1 MRRHDWLKGR
11 SAEVFS
17 INALRWKKNC
27 SATFIFFLAPRRAS
41 LHARERGYP
50 YWKAFTTGK
59 TVGRGGIPHDM
70 YGMTTRSVRG
80 YITGIQSMLDLDGK
94 KCTKMQTGGP
104 DGDLGS
110 NEIKLGHE
118 RTVAIVDGSGVLVDS
133 EGINREELVRLA
145 GIRSPIKE
153 FDVSL
158 LSSKVSVSKTKRRHG
173 VFRHFFASGG
183 HLVSHLASWLPR
195 AFAFLSR
202 TMM

>member
-1 MRRHDWLKGR
+1 M
-11 SAEVFS
+11 
-17 INALRWKKNC
+17 
-27 SATFIFFLAPRRAS
+27 
-41 LHARERGYP
+41 HARKRGYP

-94 KCTKMQTGGP
+94 NCTKMQTGGP

-158 LSSKVSVSKTKRRHG
+158 LSSKVSVSKKKQAPQC
-173 VFRHFFASGG
+173 FFVIFCIWCAPRLTFGFVASR
-183 HLVSHLASWLPR
+183 V
-195 AFAFLSR
+195 FAFLSR
-202 TMM
+202 IMM

>member
-1 MRRHDWLKGR
+1 MTAVTVGFLSNVLRRKENR
-11 SAEVFS
+11 SPPLSFCFQYT
-17 INALRWKKNC
+17 LH
-27 SATFIFFLAPRRAS
+27 RAS
-41 LHARERGYP
+41 LQARERGYP

-80 YITGIQSMLDLDGK
+80 YVTGIQSMLGLDGT

-118 RTVAIVDGSGVLVDS
+118 RTVAIVDGSGVLVDP

-158 LSSKVSVSKTKRRHG
+158 LSSKVSVSLKEAGAAVFFG
-173 VFRHFFASGG
+173 VSFLFL
-183 HLVSHLASWLPR
+183 HLVFASHLASFLPR